1 MANGSGLKPDR
12 PDLHAPIARTIE
24 LQDSFRPR
32 RSGGLLAGNGRLD
45 IFNCFR
51 RPDEISAAGGVFL
64 VLEAPD
70 AETGGLFAAKGIP
83 VSGGHGHLL
92 VYNPTHLLGVEAPLS
107 ILIPHRLGLA
117 TGSNTVRPVCDV
129 AMRSSRDLAAGTLLS
144 AEGHHHEVEGTDA
157 LLIDRSP
164 LAGAAPIPYYLAA
177 GCRLARGLHKGE
189 LVTCDAVETP
199 RNSQLWSLRLE
210 QDRLFRPA

>member
-1 MANGSGLKPDR
+1 MPGGELESF
-12 PDLHAPIARTIE
+12 HA
-24 LQDSFRPR
+24 L
-32 RSGGLLAGNGRLD
+32 
-45 IFNCFR
+45 R

-83 VSGGHGHLL
+83 VSGSHDHLL

-107 ILIPHRLGLA
+107 ILIPHRLGMA
-117 TGSNTVRPVCDV
+117 TGSGSVTAVCDV
-129 AMRSSRDLAAGTLLS
+129 AMRASRDLAAGTLLS

-157 LLIDRSP
+157 LLIDYAP
-164 LAGAAPIPYYLAA
+164 LAAATAIPYYLAA
-177 GCRLARGLHKGE
+177 GHRLASDVRKGE
-189 LVTCDAVETP
+189 TVTCSAVEAS
-199 RNSQLWSLRLE
+199 RESHLWSLRVD